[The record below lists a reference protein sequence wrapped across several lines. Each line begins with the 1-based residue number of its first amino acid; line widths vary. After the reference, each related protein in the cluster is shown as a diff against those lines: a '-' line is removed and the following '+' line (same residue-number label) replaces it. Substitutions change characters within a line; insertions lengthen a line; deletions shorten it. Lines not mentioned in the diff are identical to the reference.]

1 MNEKCRKLSLQLN
14 DCDWTVQSFIFF
26 FDIFPLVLADTPVF
40 MTFTPLFLEISLLFA
55 SLLPT
60 GKLFYCKTKQ
70 PTVLE
75 IKTYCPYYLES

>member
-14 DCDWTVQSFIFF
+14 DYDWTVQSFIFF

-60 GKLFYCKTKQ
+60 GKLFYCKTKH